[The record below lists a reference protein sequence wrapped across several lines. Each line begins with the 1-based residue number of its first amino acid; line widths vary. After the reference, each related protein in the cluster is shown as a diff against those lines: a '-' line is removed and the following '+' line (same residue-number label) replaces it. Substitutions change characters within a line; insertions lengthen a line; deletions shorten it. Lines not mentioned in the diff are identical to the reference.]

1 MDAETRHQL
10 KQNEFAE
17 ALSRLRDFTDARFW
31 YCVIVIVIV
40 AGGWAGYRLWRKQQA
55 TMLESNWNQLLGIRM
70 MDPGAVGESV
80 NQLNALITDNSD
92 PKLVA
97 AARLR
102 LGNALTLQ
110 ALSDP
115 VRRESL
121 LREAVEVYAAIA
133 NAPDAPDSIAAGAT
147 YALGTA
153 HESLREFDEAR
164 RTYEALGTE
173 ERFAETPFKEMAA
186 QRLETLDELTV
197 KVEFMPGQ
205 APPPQPVVP
214 EIGPEVGPPTS
225 AAAAETQAALPAPA
239 SQPTS
244 AESPGESTKAGAE
257 SGTPREAAQSPSSQP
272 ADMQQP

>member
-1 MDAETRHQL
+1 MDADTRHQL

-40 AGGWAGYRLWRKQQA
+40 AGGWAGYRLWQSQQA
-55 TMLESNWNQLLGIRM
+55 TILENNWSQLLAIRM
-70 MDPGAVGESV
+70 MDPGGVGESV

-110 ALSDP
+110 ALLDP
-115 VRRESL
+115 LRRESL
-121 LREAVEVYAAIA
+121 RREAVEVYAAIA
-133 NAPDAPDSIAAGAT
+133 NTPEVPDSIAAAAT

-186 QRLETLDELTV
+186 QRLETLDGVTV
-197 KVEFMPGQ
+197 KVVFMAGQ
-205 APPPQPVVP
+205 APPPRPVVP
-214 EIGPEVGPPTS
+214 EMGPEVGPPTS
-225 AAAAETQAALPAPA
+225 TAAAATQAAGPPLDN
-239 SQPTS
+239 QPTS
-244 AESPGESTKAGAE
+244 DESSGGSTEAGAE
-257 SGTPREAAQSPSSQP
+257 SGTFREAAQSPSSQP
-272 ADMQQP
+272 ADTQQP

>member
-1 MDAETRHQL
+1 MDADTRHQL

-40 AGGWAGYRLWRKQQA
+40 AGGWAGYRLWQGQQA
-55 TMLESNWNQLLGIRM
+55 ATLESNWSRLLAIRM
-70 MDPGAVGESV
+70 MDPGGVGESI
-80 NQLNALITDNSD
+80 NQLNALISDNSD

-110 ALSDP
+110 TLMDP
-115 VRRESL
+115 MRRESL

-133 NAPDAPDSIAAGAT
+133 NAPEVPDSIAAAAT

-164 RTYEALGTE
+164 RTYEALGAE
-173 ERFAETPFKEMAA
+173 ERFAGTPFKELAA
-186 QRLETLDELTV
+186 QRLETLDEVTA
-197 KVEFMPGQ
+197 KVVFMAGQ

-214 EIGPEVGPPTS
+214 EMGPEFGPPAS
-225 AAAAETQAALPAPA
+225 AAAAATQAAGPPLD
-239 SQPTS
+239 SQPIS
-244 AESPGESTKAGAE
+244 DESSGGSTEAGAE
-257 SGTPREAAQSPSSQP
+257 SGTSREGAQSPSSQP
-272 ADMQQP
+272 ADTQQP

>member
-1 MDAETRHQL
+1 MDADTRHQL

-17 ALSRLRDFTDARFW
+17 ALSLLRDFTDARFW

-40 AGGWAGYRLWRKQQA
+40 AGGWAGYRLWQSQQA
-55 TMLESNWNQLLGIRM
+55 TILENNWSQLLAIRM
-70 MDPGAVGESV
+70 MDPGGVGESV

-110 ALSDP
+110 ALLDP
-115 VRRESL
+115 LRRESL
-121 LREAVEVYAAIA
+121 RREAVEVYAAIA
-133 NAPDAPDSIAAGAT
+133 NTPEVPDSIAAAAT

-186 QRLETLDELTV
+186 QRLETLDGVTV
-197 KVEFMPGQ
+197 KVVFMAGQ
-205 APPPQPVVP
+205 APQPRPVVP
-214 EIGPEVGPPTS
+214 EMGPEVGPPTS
-225 AAAAETQAALPAPA
+225 TAAAATQAAGPPLDN
-239 SQPTS
+239 QPTS
-244 AESPGESTKAGAE
+244 DESSGGSTEGGAE
-257 SGTPREAAQSPSSQP
+257 SGTSREAAQSPSSQP
-272 ADMQQP
+272 ADTQQP

>member
-1 MDAETRHQL
+1 MDADTRHQL

-40 AGGWAGYRLWRKQQA
+40 AGGWAGYRLWQSQQA
-55 TMLESNWNQLLGIRM
+55 TILENNWSQLLAIRM
-70 MDPGAVGESV
+70 MDPGGVGESV

-110 ALSDP
+110 ALLDP
-115 VRRESL
+115 LRRESL
-121 LREAVEVYAAIA
+121 RREAVEVYAAIA
-133 NAPDAPDSIAAGAT
+133 NTPEVPDSIAAAAT

-186 QRLETLDELTV
+186 QRLETLDGVTV
-197 KVEFMPGQ
+197 KVVFMAGQ
-205 APPPQPVVP
+205 APQPRPVVP
-214 EIGPEVGPPTS
+214 EMGPEVGPPTS
-225 AAAAETQAALPAPA
+225 TAAAATQAAGPPLDN
-239 SQPTS
+239 QPTS
-244 AESPGESTKAGAE
+244 DESSGGSTEGGAE
-257 SGTPREAAQSPSSQP
+257 SGTSREAAQSPSSQP
-272 ADMQQP
+272 ADTQQP

>member
-17 ALSRLRDFTDARFW
+17 ALSKLRDFTDARFW

-40 AGGWAGYRLWRKQQA
+40 AGGWAGYRLWQGQQA
-55 TMLESNWNQLLGIRM
+55 ATLESNWSQLLAIRM
-70 MDPGAVGESV
+70 MDPGGVGESI
-80 NQLNALITDNSD
+80 NQLNALISDNSD

-110 ALSDP
+110 TLMDP
-115 VRRESL
+115 MRRESL

-133 NAPDAPDSIAAGAT
+133 NTPEVPDSIAAAAT

-164 RTYEALGTE
+164 RMYAALGAE

-186 QRLETLDELTV
+186 QRLETLDEVTV
-197 KVEFMPGQ
+197 KVVFMPGQ
-205 APPPQPVVP
+205 APPPKPVVP
-214 EIGPEVGPPTS
+214 EMGPEVWPPTS
-225 AAAAETQAALPAPA
+225 AAAAETQAAGPPLD
-239 SQPTS
+239 SQPIS
-244 AESPGESTKAGAE
+244 DESSGGSTEAGAE
-257 SGTPREAAQSPSSQP
+257 SATSGDAAQSPSSQP
-272 ADMQQP
+272 ADTQQP